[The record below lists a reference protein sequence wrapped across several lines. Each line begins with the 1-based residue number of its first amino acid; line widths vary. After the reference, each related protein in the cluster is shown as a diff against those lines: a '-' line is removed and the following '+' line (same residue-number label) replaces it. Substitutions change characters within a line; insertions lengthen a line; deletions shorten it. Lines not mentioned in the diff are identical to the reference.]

1 MIMSLVIYDHCYD
14 NSHMNTRCYYRHQLR
29 YPSKFLTSFPT
40 YAMNKAVERDLLNL
54 LPSITLPLPREL
66 SEVAVSLL
74 SQSRSK
80 ASSLRQDEEIARGYV
95 CANIACDR

>member
-1 MIMSLVIYDHCYD
+1 MHSRLYAFPRLAFLPCQSNCGTFDVESSDGQKHTNVI
-14 NSHMNTRCYYRHQLR
+14 SM
-29 YPSKFLTSFPT
+29 
-40 YAMNKAVERDLLNL
+40 MNKAVERDLLSL

-80 ASSLRQDEEIARGYV
+80 AGSLRQDEEIARGYV